1 MSKRSDK
8 PNYLSLQ
15 PSEMAV
21 FRAAATIYSAY
32 VSSGQVN
39 DDNAHEYHV
48 KSIKEA
54 VRLASIVEKTILSD
68 TEL

>member
-1 MSKRSDK
+1 MAKQSDK

-21 FRAAATIYSAY
+21 FRAAASIYAAY
-32 VSSGQVN
+32 VSSGQVD
-39 DDNAHEYHV
+39 DDNQHEFHV

-54 VRLASIVEKTILSD
+54 IKLATIVEKTILSD